1 MSGAAAQ
8 VVSLLTM
15 VMTSTSPGLIRQTW
29 FAGDCD
35 YLQELALCQGWDTLS
50 LEKKIKM
57 ESLSRFIKTR
67 NSLYLSWTLEYKS
80 TQVEIG
86 QAPNHIE
93 GQLGYTVPWL
103 EVT

>member
-35 YLQELALCQGWDTLS
+35 YPQELVLWDTLM
-50 LEKKIKM
+50 LEKKNG
-57 ESLSRFIKTR
+57 EFIKVYQDKEFSIFVMDT
-67 NSLYLSWTLEYKS
+67 
-80 TQVEIG
+80 
-86 QAPNHIE
+86 
-93 GQLGYTVPWL
+93 
-103 EVT
+103 